1 MKEKETNNWISVT
14 SDLLY
19 QWIMLYLCI
28 SYHCEHVTL
37 SLYTRA
43 PPKNATILNG
53 SLLFNPQYLRQ
64 IKQATKDSFE
74 ISLSQGFRNC
84 PWLLDLIKI
93 WLRYWEDKEKASI
106 SKSSCFLSAGVVS
119 TTHYTLFL
127 ILCTNYRCTKV
138 LDHFQP
144 HMIV

>member
-1 MKEKETNNWISVT
+1 MIMKEKETNNWISVT

-43 PPKNATILNG
+43 PQKNATILNG

-74 ISLSQGFRNC
+74 ISLS
-84 PWLLDLIKI
+84 
-93 WLRYWEDKEKASI
+93 
-106 SKSSCFLSAGVVS
+106 
-119 TTHYTLFL
+119 
-127 ILCTNYRCTKV
+127 
-138 LDHFQP
+138 
-144 HMIV
+144 